1 MQYYNGC
8 SGWSYSAWKGPFY
21 PSNMDNSSDW
31 LSYYAS
37 VFDYVEIDSS
47 FYRMPNLFT
56 VKNWLKKTPE
66 NFKFTAKFP
75 KVITH
80 DKHLKDV
87 SRELEYFHQSM
98 LPLRDKILAL
108 LIQLPPSLKITEGL
122 DTLRQVVSELDTKFR
137 YAVEV
142 RDRSWFQDL
151 AYNFFANNNIC
162 MVWSQLAEL
171 RTPPIVTTD
180 FLYIR
185 LIGDRSI
192 DEKDFGK
199 IQKDRVIEMKKW
211 SSKIKR
217 VIKQEEGGGR
227 KNINLAIVSANNHY
241 AGFGPGT
248 ANIFRKMVDLPEA
261 TWNKKQEE
269 EQKSHLLGD
278 VDHSKQ
284 STLSDFIT

>member
-1 MQYYNGC
+1 LQYYIGC

-98 LPLRDKILAL
+98 LPLRDKTLAL

-122 DTLRQVVSELDTKFR
+122 DNLRQVVSELDTKFR

-180 FLYIR
+180 FLYVR

-261 TWNKKQEE
+261 TWNKEQEE

>member
-1 MQYYNGC
+1 LQYYIGC

-211 SSKIKR
+211 SSKVKR

>member
-1 MQYYNGC
+1 LQYYIGC

-47 FYRMPNLFT
+47 FYRMPNLLT

-87 SRELEYFHQSM
+87 SRELEYFLQSM
-98 LPLRDKILAL
+98 IPLRDKILAL

-122 DTLRQVVSELDTKFR
+122 DNLRQVVSELDTKFR

-211 SSKIKR
+211 SSKVKR